1 MAEHNE
7 LGKWGEE
14 LAAKYLEQKGYVIRD
29 RDWRQ
34 GKLDLDIVAVA
45 DDGETV
51 VFVEVKAR
59 KTNAF
64 GQPEQAVDAKKIK
77 RLARAADS
85 YVKSLGVSAPLR
97 FDIVSIIGDQ
107 KEVQTTMNKYEL
119 ALVVDA
125 KIEEDARVATVEK
138 AKDYVTKF
146 GGTITE
152 VEEWGKKKLAYEIQ
166 HMKEGYYYF
175 IKFDGEATVPGELEQ
190 AVRIMDNVLRYLC
203 VRQEA

>member
-34 GKLDLDIVAVA
+34 GKFDLDIVAVA

-107 KEVQTTMNKYEL
+107 KEAQTIEHI
-119 ALVVDA
+119 VDA
-125 KIEEDARVATVEK
+125 FNPMVIV
-138 AKDYVTKF
+138 
-146 GGTITE
+146 
-152 VEEWGKKKLAYEIQ
+152 
-166 HMKEGYYYF
+166 
-175 IKFDGEATVPGELEQ
+175 
-190 AVRIMDNVLRYLC
+190 
-203 VRQEA
+203 

>member
-97 FDIVSIIGDQ
+97 FDIVSIISDQ
-107 KEVQTTMNKYEL
+107 KEAQTIEHI
-119 ALVVDA
+119 VDA
-125 KIEEDARVATVEK
+125 FNPMVFV
-138 AKDYVTKF
+138 
-146 GGTITE
+146 
-152 VEEWGKKKLAYEIQ
+152 
-166 HMKEGYYYF
+166 
-175 IKFDGEATVPGELEQ
+175 
-190 AVRIMDNVLRYLC
+190 
-203 VRQEA
+203 

>member
-77 RLARAADS
+77 RLTRAADS

-107 KEVQTTMNKYEL
+107 KEAQTIEHI
-119 ALVVDA
+119 VDA
-125 KIEEDARVATVEK
+125 FNPMVIV
-138 AKDYVTKF
+138 
-146 GGTITE
+146 
-152 VEEWGKKKLAYEIQ
+152 
-166 HMKEGYYYF
+166 
-175 IKFDGEATVPGELEQ
+175 
-190 AVRIMDNVLRYLC
+190 
-203 VRQEA
+203 

>member
-59 KTNAF
+59 KPNAF

-107 KEVQTTMNKYEL
+107 EEAQTIEHI
-119 ALVVDA
+119 VDA
-125 KIEEDARVATVEK
+125 FNPMVIV
-138 AKDYVTKF
+138 
-146 GGTITE
+146 
-152 VEEWGKKKLAYEIQ
+152 
-166 HMKEGYYYF
+166 
-175 IKFDGEATVPGELEQ
+175 
-190 AVRIMDNVLRYLC
+190 
-203 VRQEA
+203 

>member
-64 GQPEQAVDAKKIK
+64 GQPVQAVDAKKIK

-107 KEVQTTMNKYEL
+107 KEAQTIEHI
-119 ALVVDA
+119 VDA
-125 KIEEDARVATVEK
+125 FNPMVIV
-138 AKDYVTKF
+138 
-146 GGTITE
+146 
-152 VEEWGKKKLAYEIQ
+152 
-166 HMKEGYYYF
+166 
-175 IKFDGEATVPGELEQ
+175 
-190 AVRIMDNVLRYLC
+190 
-203 VRQEA
+203 

>member
-34 GKLDLDIVAVA
+34 GNLDLDIVAVA

-107 KEVQTTMNKYEL
+107 KEAQTIEHI
-119 ALVVDA
+119 VDA
-125 KIEEDARVATVEK
+125 FNPMVIV
-138 AKDYVTKF
+138 
-146 GGTITE
+146 
-152 VEEWGKKKLAYEIQ
+152 
-166 HMKEGYYYF
+166 
-175 IKFDGEATVPGELEQ
+175 
-190 AVRIMDNVLRYLC
+190 
-203 VRQEA
+203 

>member
-85 YVKSLGVSAPLR
+85 YVKSLGLSAPLR

-107 KEVQTTMNKYEL
+107 KEAQTIEHI
-119 ALVVDA
+119 VDA
-125 KIEEDARVATVEK
+125 FNPMVIV
-138 AKDYVTKF
+138 
-146 GGTITE
+146 
-152 VEEWGKKKLAYEIQ
+152 
-166 HMKEGYYYF
+166 
-175 IKFDGEATVPGELEQ
+175 
-190 AVRIMDNVLRYLC
+190 
-203 VRQEA
+203 

>member
-14 LAAKYLEQKGYVIRD
+14 LAAKYLEQKGYVSRD

-59 KTNAF
+59 KTNVF
-64 GQPEQAVDAKKIK
+64 GQPEQAVDVKKIK

-107 KEVQTTMNKYEL
+107 KEAQTIEHI
-119 ALVVDA
+119 VDA
-125 KIEEDARVATVEK
+125 FNPMVIV
-138 AKDYVTKF
+138 
-146 GGTITE
+146 
-152 VEEWGKKKLAYEIQ
+152 
-166 HMKEGYYYF
+166 
-175 IKFDGEATVPGELEQ
+175 
-190 AVRIMDNVLRYLC
+190 
-203 VRQEA
+203 

>member
-97 FDIVSIIGDQ
+97 FGIVSIIGDQ
-107 KEVQTTMNKYEL
+107 KEAQTIEHI
-119 ALVVDA
+119 VDA
-125 KIEEDARVATVEK
+125 FNPMVIV
-138 AKDYVTKF
+138 
-146 GGTITE
+146 
-152 VEEWGKKKLAYEIQ
+152 
-166 HMKEGYYYF
+166 
-175 IKFDGEATVPGELEQ
+175 
-190 AVRIMDNVLRYLC
+190 
-203 VRQEA
+203 

>member
-97 FDIVSIIGDQ
+97 FDIVSIISDQ
-107 KEVQTTMNKYEL
+107 KEAQTIEHI
-119 ALVVDA
+119 VDA
-125 KIEEDARVATVEK
+125 FNPMVIV
-138 AKDYVTKF
+138 
-146 GGTITE
+146 
-152 VEEWGKKKLAYEIQ
+152 
-166 HMKEGYYYF
+166 
-175 IKFDGEATVPGELEQ
+175 
-190 AVRIMDNVLRYLC
+190 
-203 VRQEA
+203 

>member
-85 YVKSLGVSAPLR
+85 YVKSLGVLAPLR

-107 KEVQTTMNKYEL
+107 EEAQTIEHI
-119 ALVVDA
+119 VDA
-125 KIEEDARVATVEK
+125 FNPMVIV
-138 AKDYVTKF
+138 
-146 GGTITE
+146 
-152 VEEWGKKKLAYEIQ
+152 
-166 HMKEGYYYF
+166 
-175 IKFDGEATVPGELEQ
+175 
-190 AVRIMDNVLRYLC
+190 
-203 VRQEA
+203 

>member
-34 GKLDLDIVAVA
+34 GKLDHDIVAVA

-107 KEVQTTMNKYEL
+107 KEAQTIEHI
-119 ALVVDA
+119 VDA
-125 KIEEDARVATVEK
+125 FNPMVIV
-138 AKDYVTKF
+138 
-146 GGTITE
+146 
-152 VEEWGKKKLAYEIQ
+152 
-166 HMKEGYYYF
+166 
-175 IKFDGEATVPGELEQ
+175 
-190 AVRIMDNVLRYLC
+190 
-203 VRQEA
+203 

>member
-64 GQPEQAVDAKKIK
+64 GQPERAVDVKKIK

-107 KEVQTTMNKYEL
+107 KEAQTIEHI
-119 ALVVDA
+119 VDA
-125 KIEEDARVATVEK
+125 FNPMVIV
-138 AKDYVTKF
+138 
-146 GGTITE
+146 
-152 VEEWGKKKLAYEIQ
+152 
-166 HMKEGYYYF
+166 
-175 IKFDGEATVPGELEQ
+175 
-190 AVRIMDNVLRYLC
+190 
-203 VRQEA
+203 

>member
-59 KTNAF
+59 KNNAF

-107 KEVQTTMNKYEL
+107 EEAQTIEHI
-119 ALVVDA
+119 VDA
-125 KIEEDARVATVEK
+125 FNPMVIV
-138 AKDYVTKF
+138 
-146 GGTITE
+146 
-152 VEEWGKKKLAYEIQ
+152 
-166 HMKEGYYYF
+166 
-175 IKFDGEATVPGELEQ
+175 
-190 AVRIMDNVLRYLC
+190 
-203 VRQEA
+203 

>member
-64 GQPEQAVDAKKIK
+64 GQPEQAVDVKKIQ

-107 KEVQTTMNKYEL
+107 KEAQTIEHI
-119 ALVVDA
+119 VDA
-125 KIEEDARVATVEK
+125 FNPMVIV
-138 AKDYVTKF
+138 
-146 GGTITE
+146 
-152 VEEWGKKKLAYEIQ
+152 
-166 HMKEGYYYF
+166 
-175 IKFDGEATVPGELEQ
+175 
-190 AVRIMDNVLRYLC
+190 
-203 VRQEA
+203 

>member
-107 KEVQTTMNKYEL
+107 KEAQTIEHI
-119 ALVVDA
+119 VDA
-125 KIEEDARVATVEK
+125 FNPMVI
-138 AKDYVTKF
+138 
-146 GGTITE
+146 G
-152 VEEWGKKKLAYEIQ
+152 
-166 HMKEGYYYF
+166 
-175 IKFDGEATVPGELEQ
+175 
-190 AVRIMDNVLRYLC
+190 
-203 VRQEA
+203 

>member
-77 RLARAADS
+77 RLAHAADS

-107 KEVQTTMNKYEL
+107 KEAQTIEHI
-119 ALVVDA
+119 VDA
-125 KIEEDARVATVEK
+125 FNPMVIV
-138 AKDYVTKF
+138 
-146 GGTITE
+146 
-152 VEEWGKKKLAYEIQ
+152 
-166 HMKEGYYYF
+166 
-175 IKFDGEATVPGELEQ
+175 
-190 AVRIMDNVLRYLC
+190 
-203 VRQEA
+203 

>member
-59 KTNAF
+59 KINAF

-107 KEVQTTMNKYEL
+107 KEAQTIEHI
-119 ALVVDA
+119 VDA
-125 KIEEDARVATVEK
+125 FNPMVIV
-138 AKDYVTKF
+138 
-146 GGTITE
+146 
-152 VEEWGKKKLAYEIQ
+152 
-166 HMKEGYYYF
+166 
-175 IKFDGEATVPGELEQ
+175 
-190 AVRIMDNVLRYLC
+190 
-203 VRQEA
+203 

>member
-64 GQPEQAVDAKKIK
+64 GQPEQAVDVKKIK

-107 KEVQTTMNKYEL
+107 KEAQTLEHI
-119 ALVVDA
+119 VDA
-125 KIEEDARVATVEK
+125 FNPMVIV
-138 AKDYVTKF
+138 
-146 GGTITE
+146 
-152 VEEWGKKKLAYEIQ
+152 
-166 HMKEGYYYF
+166 
-175 IKFDGEATVPGELEQ
+175 
-190 AVRIMDNVLRYLC
+190 
-203 VRQEA
+203 

>member
-14 LAAKYLEQKGYVIRD
+14 RAAKYLEQKGYVIRD

-107 KEVQTTMNKYEL
+107 KEAQTIEHI
-119 ALVVDA
+119 VDA
-125 KIEEDARVATVEK
+125 FNPMVIV
-138 AKDYVTKF
+138 
-146 GGTITE
+146 
-152 VEEWGKKKLAYEIQ
+152 
-166 HMKEGYYYF
+166 
-175 IKFDGEATVPGELEQ
+175 
-190 AVRIMDNVLRYLC
+190 
-203 VRQEA
+203 

>member
-64 GQPEQAVDAKKIK
+64 RQPEQAVDAKKIK

-107 KEVQTTMNKYEL
+107 KEAQTIEHI
-119 ALVVDA
+119 VDA
-125 KIEEDARVATVEK
+125 FNPMVIV
-138 AKDYVTKF
+138 
-146 GGTITE
+146 
-152 VEEWGKKKLAYEIQ
+152 
-166 HMKEGYYYF
+166 
-175 IKFDGEATVPGELEQ
+175 
-190 AVRIMDNVLRYLC
+190 
-203 VRQEA
+203 

>member
-1 MAEHNE
+1 MAEHND

-107 KEVQTTMNKYEL
+107 KEAQTIEHI
-119 ALVVDA
+119 VDA
-125 KIEEDARVATVEK
+125 FNPMVIV
-138 AKDYVTKF
+138 
-146 GGTITE
+146 
-152 VEEWGKKKLAYEIQ
+152 
-166 HMKEGYYYF
+166 
-175 IKFDGEATVPGELEQ
+175 
-190 AVRIMDNVLRYLC
+190 
-203 VRQEA
+203 

>member
-85 YVKSLGVSAPLR
+85 YVKLLGVSAPLR

-107 KEVQTTMNKYEL
+107 KEAQTIEHI
-119 ALVVDA
+119 VDA
-125 KIEEDARVATVEK
+125 FNPMVIV
-138 AKDYVTKF
+138 
-146 GGTITE
+146 
-152 VEEWGKKKLAYEIQ
+152 
-166 HMKEGYYYF
+166 
-175 IKFDGEATVPGELEQ
+175 
-190 AVRIMDNVLRYLC
+190 
-203 VRQEA
+203 

>member
-107 KEVQTTMNKYEL
+107 KEAQTLEHI
-119 ALVVDA
+119 VDA
-125 KIEEDARVATVEK
+125 FNPMVIV
-138 AKDYVTKF
+138 
-146 GGTITE
+146 
-152 VEEWGKKKLAYEIQ
+152 
-166 HMKEGYYYF
+166 
-175 IKFDGEATVPGELEQ
+175 
-190 AVRIMDNVLRYLC
+190 
-203 VRQEA
+203 

>member
-64 GQPEQAVDAKKIK
+64 GQPEQAVDVKKIK

-107 KEVQTTMNKYEL
+107 KEAQTIEHI
-119 ALVVDA
+119 VDA
-125 KIEEDARVATVEK
+125 FNPMVIV
-138 AKDYVTKF
+138 
-146 GGTITE
+146 
-152 VEEWGKKKLAYEIQ
+152 
-166 HMKEGYYYF
+166 
-175 IKFDGEATVPGELEQ
+175 
-190 AVRIMDNVLRYLC
+190 
-203 VRQEA
+203 

>member
-107 KEVQTTMNKYEL
+107 EGAQTIEHI
-119 ALVVDA
+119 VDA
-125 KIEEDARVATVEK
+125 FNPMVIV
-138 AKDYVTKF
+138 
-146 GGTITE
+146 
-152 VEEWGKKKLAYEIQ
+152 
-166 HMKEGYYYF
+166 
-175 IKFDGEATVPGELEQ
+175 
-190 AVRIMDNVLRYLC
+190 
-203 VRQEA
+203 

>member
-34 GKLDLDIVAVA
+34 GKLDLDIGAGA
-45 DDGETV
+45 GDGETG
-51 VFVEVKAR
+51 VFVEGKAR

-107 KEVQTTMNKYEL
+107 EEAQTIEHI
-119 ALVVDA
+119 VDA
-125 KIEEDARVATVEK
+125 FNPMVIV
-138 AKDYVTKF
+138 
-146 GGTITE
+146 
-152 VEEWGKKKLAYEIQ
+152 
-166 HMKEGYYYF
+166 
-175 IKFDGEATVPGELEQ
+175 
-190 AVRIMDNVLRYLC
+190 
-203 VRQEA
+203 

>member
-85 YVKSLGVSAPLR
+85 YVKLLGVSAPLR

-107 KEVQTTMNKYEL
+107 KETQTIEHI
-119 ALVVDA
+119 VDA
-125 KIEEDARVATVEK
+125 FNPMVIV
-138 AKDYVTKF
+138 
-146 GGTITE
+146 
-152 VEEWGKKKLAYEIQ
+152 
-166 HMKEGYYYF
+166 
-175 IKFDGEATVPGELEQ
+175 
-190 AVRIMDNVLRYLC
+190 
-203 VRQEA
+203 

>member
-107 KEVQTTMNKYEL
+107 EEAQTIEHI
-119 ALVVDA
+119 VDA
-125 KIEEDARVATVEK
+125 FNPMVIV
-138 AKDYVTKF
+138 
-146 GGTITE
+146 
-152 VEEWGKKKLAYEIQ
+152 
-166 HMKEGYYYF
+166 
-175 IKFDGEATVPGELEQ
+175 
-190 AVRIMDNVLRYLC
+190 
-203 VRQEA
+203 

>member
-77 RLARAADS
+77 RLAR
-85 YVKSLGVSAPLR
+85 

-107 KEVQTTMNKYEL
+107 KEAQTIEHI
-119 ALVVDA
+119 VDA
-125 KIEEDARVATVEK
+125 FNPMVIV
-138 AKDYVTKF
+138 
-146 GGTITE
+146 
-152 VEEWGKKKLAYEIQ
+152 
-166 HMKEGYYYF
+166 
-175 IKFDGEATVPGELEQ
+175 
-190 AVRIMDNVLRYLC
+190 
-203 VRQEA
+203 

>member
-45 DDGETV
+45 E
-51 VFVEVKAR
+51 
-59 KTNAF
+59 
-64 GQPEQAVDAKKIK
+64 KIK

-107 KEVQTTMNKYEL
+107 KEAQTIEHI
-119 ALVVDA
+119 VDA
-125 KIEEDARVATVEK
+125 FNPMVIV
-138 AKDYVTKF
+138 
-146 GGTITE
+146 
-152 VEEWGKKKLAYEIQ
+152 
-166 HMKEGYYYF
+166 
-175 IKFDGEATVPGELEQ
+175 
-190 AVRIMDNVLRYLC
+190 
-203 VRQEA
+203 

>member
-97 FDIVSIIGDQ
+97 FNIVSIIGDQ
-107 KEVQTTMNKYEL
+107 KEAQTIEHI
-119 ALVVDA
+119 VDA
-125 KIEEDARVATVEK
+125 FNPMVIV
-138 AKDYVTKF
+138 
-146 GGTITE
+146 
-152 VEEWGKKKLAYEIQ
+152 
-166 HMKEGYYYF
+166 
-175 IKFDGEATVPGELEQ
+175 
-190 AVRIMDNVLRYLC
+190 
-203 VRQEA
+203 

>member
-77 RLARAADS
+77 RLVRAADS

-107 KEVQTTMNKYEL
+107 KEAQTIEHI
-119 ALVVDA
+119 VDA
-125 KIEEDARVATVEK
+125 FNPMVIV
-138 AKDYVTKF
+138 
-146 GGTITE
+146 
-152 VEEWGKKKLAYEIQ
+152 
-166 HMKEGYYYF
+166 
-175 IKFDGEATVPGELEQ
+175 
-190 AVRIMDNVLRYLC
+190 
-203 VRQEA
+203 

>member
-34 GKLDLDIVAVA
+34 GKLDLDIVA

-64 GQPEQAVDAKKIK
+64 GQPEQAVDVKKIK

-107 KEVQTTMNKYEL
+107 KEAQTIEHI
-119 ALVVDA
+119 VDA
-125 KIEEDARVATVEK
+125 FNPMVIV
-138 AKDYVTKF
+138 
-146 GGTITE
+146 
-152 VEEWGKKKLAYEIQ
+152 
-166 HMKEGYYYF
+166 
-175 IKFDGEATVPGELEQ
+175 
-190 AVRIMDNVLRYLC
+190 
-203 VRQEA
+203 

>member
-64 GQPEQAVDAKKIK
+64 GQPEQAVDVKKIK

-85 YVKSLGVSAPLR
+85 YVKSLGLSAPLR

-107 KEVQTTMNKYEL
+107 KEAQTIEHI
-119 ALVVDA
+119 VDA
-125 KIEEDARVATVEK
+125 FNPMVIV
-138 AKDYVTKF
+138 
-146 GGTITE
+146 
-152 VEEWGKKKLAYEIQ
+152 
-166 HMKEGYYYF
+166 
-175 IKFDGEATVPGELEQ
+175 
-190 AVRIMDNVLRYLC
+190 
-203 VRQEA
+203 

>member
-85 YVKSLGVSAPLR
+85 YVKSLGVAAPLR

-107 KEVQTTMNKYEL
+107 KEAQTIEHI
-119 ALVVDA
+119 VDA
-125 KIEEDARVATVEK
+125 FNPMIIV
-138 AKDYVTKF
+138 
-146 GGTITE
+146 
-152 VEEWGKKKLAYEIQ
+152 
-166 HMKEGYYYF
+166 
-175 IKFDGEATVPGELEQ
+175 
-190 AVRIMDNVLRYLC
+190 
-203 VRQEA
+203 

>member
-107 KEVQTTMNKYEL
+107 KEAQTIEHI
-119 ALVVDA
+119 VDA
-125 KIEEDARVATVEK
+125 FNPMVIV
-138 AKDYVTKF
+138 
-146 GGTITE
+146 
-152 VEEWGKKKLAYEIQ
+152 
-166 HMKEGYYYF
+166 
-175 IKFDGEATVPGELEQ
+175 
-190 AVRIMDNVLRYLC
+190 
-203 VRQEA
+203 

>member
-7 LGKWGEE
+7 FGKWGEE

-107 KEVQTTMNKYEL
+107 KEAQTIEHI
-119 ALVVDA
+119 VDA
-125 KIEEDARVATVEK
+125 FNPMVIV
-138 AKDYVTKF
+138 
-146 GGTITE
+146 
-152 VEEWGKKKLAYEIQ
+152 
-166 HMKEGYYYF
+166 
-175 IKFDGEATVPGELEQ
+175 
-190 AVRIMDNVLRYLC
+190 
-203 VRQEA
+203 

>member
-64 GQPEQAVDAKKIK
+64 GQPEQAVDVKKIK

-107 KEVQTTMNKYEL
+107 EEAQTIEHI
-119 ALVVDA
+119 VDA
-125 KIEEDARVATVEK
+125 FNPMVIV
-138 AKDYVTKF
+138 
-146 GGTITE
+146 
-152 VEEWGKKKLAYEIQ
+152 
-166 HMKEGYYYF
+166 
-175 IKFDGEATVPGELEQ
+175 
-190 AVRIMDNVLRYLC
+190 
-203 VRQEA
+203 

>member
-7 LGKWGEE
+7 LGKWGEG

-64 GQPEQAVDAKKIK
+64 GQPEQAVDVKKIK

-107 KEVQTTMNKYEL
+107 KEAQTIEHI
-119 ALVVDA
+119 VDA
-125 KIEEDARVATVEK
+125 FNPMVIV
-138 AKDYVTKF
+138 
-146 GGTITE
+146 
-152 VEEWGKKKLAYEIQ
+152 
-166 HMKEGYYYF
+166 
-175 IKFDGEATVPGELEQ
+175 
-190 AVRIMDNVLRYLC
+190 
-203 VRQEA
+203 